1 MPCGSTATPWLSFSI
16 LAAQAHGAALWL
28 REFGSPLNGTAGAGW
43 AAVGEFVSNAVHF
56 FNLNARWRL

>member
-1 MPCGSTATPWLSFSI
+1 MCVDSFAMAVF
-16 LAAQAHGAALWL
+16 LCTGGPGARRRSGV